1 MIIGA
6 IVSSEVTGQWVTG
19 MTDQQYSRERVQQL
33 KNDKSHL
40 LCIFEKKTV
49 KTYVVL
55 ETTQSIPRE

>member
-40 LCIFEKKTV
+40 LCILKKTV

>member
-40 LCIFEKKTV
+40 LRILKKTV